1 MIEKIIKNT
10 TELIAINT
18 IKGNDA
24 EIEKALDIFAKPC
37 KEAGV
42 FVEKIQIPNSSP
54 ALIISNKKTK
64 NFDVMWLGHLDI
76 VPCSDELLTAKI
88 ENGKFIGRGTLDM
101 KTWAIMAREIFL
113 ENKNKDLK
121 MGLIIVSDEE
131 TGGEGS
137 EYLAKQGLSSKM
149 ILDVDHGGDI
159 SKIIEKCKN
168 ATCIDLVAKGQSAHG
183 SLPWEGVDAI
193 EEIMQTVQKLREF
206 FPYYSIENKPQNTWT
221 PTMHV
226 GKIIG
231 GKATNIIAPSAVAH
245 LDFRLTE
252 KITTEKL
259 EEILKKCCSKN
270 ISYEIKMSGKI
281 VANDQNNPILQSYAN
296 LVKNEIGKM
305 PEFITIGGATD
316 SRNFADGKTLIIM
329 HSGTGN
335 GMHGDNEYTEIESI
349 KQLYEIQSKFI
360 CNLKTI

>member
-1 MIEKIIKNT
+1 MIDKILKDT

-37 KEAGV
+37 IEAGV
-42 FVEKIQIPNSSP
+42 FVEKVQIPSSSP
-54 ALIISNKKTK
+54 SLIISNKETK
-64 NFDVMWLGHLDI
+64 NFDIMWLCHLDI

-88 ENGKFIGRGTLDM
+88 EDGKFIGRGTLDM
-101 KTWAIMAREIFL
+101 KTWAVMAREIFL

-131 TGGEGS
+131 TGGEGA
-137 EYLAKQGLSSKM
+137 EYLAQQGLSSKI

-159 SKIIEKCKN
+159 SQIIEKCKN
-168 ATCIDLVAKGQSAHG
+168 AMCIDLTAKGQPAHG
-183 SLPWEGVDAI
+183 SLPWEGIDAI
-193 EEIMQTVQKLREF
+193 EEMMQTIQKLRET
-206 FPYYSIENKPQNTWT
+206 FPYYSIEKKPQNTWT

-226 GKIIG
+226 GKING
-231 GKATNIIAPSAVAH
+231 GKATNIIAPSAVAS

-259 EEILKKCCSKN
+259 EKILKKCCSKN
-270 ISYEIKMSGKI
+270 VSYEIKMKGK
-281 VANDQNNPILQSYAN
+281 VVSNNRNNSILQKYAN
-296 LVKNEIGKM
+296 LVENEIGKKS
-305 PEFITIGGATD
+305 EFITIGGATD
-316 SRNFADGKTLIIM
+316 SKNFADGNTVIIM

-335 GMHGDNEYTEIESI
+335 GMHGDNEYTEIKSI
-349 KQLYEIQSKFI
+349 KQLYNIQSKFI
-360 CNLKTI
+360 KSL